1 MSDDLLN
8 IEING
13 TALQARKGQMIIQAA
28 DAAGITIPRF
38 CFHEKLSVAANCRMC
53 LVEVEKMPKAVPACA
68 TPLADGMKVFTKSP
82 KALQSQRAVMEFL
95 LINHP
100 LDCPICDE
108 GGECDLQDTALG
120 FGKVESRYSEAKRVV
135 DDKDIGPLIQT
146 EMTRC
151 IHCTRCVRFGEEI
164 AGIKELGAT
173 GRGEFMRIGTYIERA
188 VGSELSGNVVDLCPV
203 GALTNKPYRFTA
215 RAWELARRPGVAP
228 HDCVGSNLEIN
239 VANGAVKRFLPRTN
253 EAVNEMW
260 LSDRDRY
267 SYLGLNSPDRA
278 RQPLLRK
285 GDAWHEVSWQ
295 EALAAAAEGLQAVI
309 KEYGPAQLGALLA
322 PTLTTEELY
331 LAQKLA
337 RALGSDNVDHRLR
350 QADFSADVAAP
361 LHPSLPAIAGLEQ
374 VPAFLL
380 IGSNLR
386 KDQPLLNT
394 RLRKAVVKHG
404 AAGYALASYDCD
416 FNYPLRG
423 RAVASPAAMVGEL
436 AGIAVALLDGAAV
449 PAAWSARLAGVSAT
463 PWQREVANALKQQPG
478 ALVLLGDQ
486 AVASPFYGALRAL
499 AALIAELARGTLAET
514 SPGGNGAGAWLAGA
528 VPHRRAG
535 GGHLEQPGL
544 PAQAMLD
551 QHLRGYL
558 LAGFEPEFDCAD
570 PAAVLGAFDAAQCV
584 VVLTP
589 FVTDAM
595 RGYADVILPMAA
607 FTETGGTFVNGEGR
621 WQSFD
626 GALKPAGEARP
637 GWKILRVL
645 ANLLD
650 LAGFEH
656 DDVAAVRGE
665 VQAAVEA
672 VAFAPPAVDPSALHW
687 PDQEATLTRVG
698 DWPCYRSDALVR
710 RSGALQQRPDVPAAA
725 VYLND
730 AQCRQ
735 LGFAAGDRLRVQQG
749 GAVIELPLAVDVRV
763 ADGTA
768 CIPSGVE
775 GSQGLGAAYGAVTL
789 ERV

>member
-13 TALQARKGQMIIQAA
+13 EALQARKGQMIIQAA

-38 CFHEKLSVAANCRMC
+38 CYHEKLSVAANCRMC
-53 LVEVEKMPKAVPACA
+53 LVEVEKMPKTVPACA
-68 TPLADGMKVFTKSP
+68 TPLAEGMKVFTKSP

-108 GGECDLQDTALG
+108 GGECQLQDTALG

-164 AGIKELGAT
+164 AGVKELGAT

-188 VGSELSGNVVDLCPV
+188 VESELSGNVVDLCPV
-203 GALTNKPYRFTA
+203 GALTSKPYRFTA
-215 RAWELARRPGVAP
+215 RAWELTRRPGVSA
-228 HDCVGSNLEIN
+228 HDCVGSNIEIN
-239 VANGAVKRFLPRTN
+239 VANGVVKRFLPRAN
-253 EAVNEMW
+253 EAVNELW

-267 SYLGLNSPDRA
+267 SYLGLNSADRL

-295 EALAAAAEGLQAVI
+295 EALAAAAEGLQAVV
-309 KEYGPAQLGALLA
+309 KEYSPGQLGALLS

-331 LAQKLA
+331 LAQKLW
-337 RALGSDNVDHRLR
+337 RALGSSNVDHRLR
-350 QADFSADVAAP
+350 QADFSADAAAP
-361 LHPSLPAIAGLEQ
+361 LHPKLPVIASLEQ

-380 IGSNLR
+380 IGSHLR

-394 RLRKAVVKHG
+394 RLRKAVVKSG
-404 AAGYALASYDCD
+404 AAAYSLASYDYD

-423 RAVASPAAMVGEL
+423 RAVVSPAAMVAEL
-436 AGIAVALLDGAAV
+436 AGIAVALLDGAAL
-449 PAAWSARLAGVSAT
+449 PAAWSERLAGVTAT

-486 AVASPFYGALRAL
+486 AVASPFHGALRAL
-499 AALIAELARGTLAET
+499 AALVAELARGTLAET
-514 SPGGNGAGAWLAGA
+514 SPGANGAGAWLAGA

-535 GGHLEQPGL
+535 GGHLEQAGL

-558 LAGFEPEFDCAD
+558 LAGFEPELDCAD
-570 PAAVLGAFDAAQCV
+570 GAAALAALSAAQCV

-595 RGYADVILPMAA
+595 RQYADVILPMAA
-607 FTETGGTFVNGEGR
+607 CTETGGSFVNGEGR
-621 WQSFD
+621 WQGFE
-626 GALKPAGEARP
+626 GALKPVGEARP

-650 LAGFEH
+650 LPGFEH

-665 VQAAVEA
+665 LQAAAGA
-672 VAFAPPAVDPSALHW
+672 VAFVAPAVEPAALAW
-687 PDQEATLTRVG
+687 PEQSATLARVG
-698 DWPCYRSDALVR
+698 DWSCYRSDALVR
-710 RSGALQQRPDVPAAA
+710 RSAALQQRPDVPAAA

-730 AQCRQ
+730 TQCRQ
-735 LGFAAGDRLRVQQG
+735 FGFAAGDRLRVRQG
-749 GAVIELPLAVDVRV
+749 EAALELSLVVDARV

-768 CIPSGVE
+768 FIPSGIA
-775 GSQGLGAAYGAVTL
+775 GTQGLGAAFGTVSL

>member
-38 CFHEKLSVAANCRMC
+38 CYHEKLSVAANCRMC

-95 LINHP
+95 LINPP

-228 HDCVGSNLEIN
+228 HDCVGSNIEIN
-239 VANGAVKRFLPRTN
+239 VANGIVKRFLPRAN
-253 EAVNEMW
+253 EAINEIW

-267 SYLGLNSPDRA
+267 SYLGLNSSERA
-278 RQPLLRK
+278 LRPLLRK

-309 KEYGPAQLGALLA
+309 KEYGPAQFGTLLA

-337 RALGSDNVDHRLR
+337 RALGSNNVDHRLR
-350 QADFSADVAAP
+350 QTDFSADSAAP
-361 LHPSLPAIAGLEQ
+361 LHPSLSTIASLEQ

-386 KDQPLLNT
+386 QDQPLLNT
-394 RLRKAVVKHG
+394 RLRKAVAKR
-404 AAGYALASYDCD
+404 AAVGYSIASYDYD

-423 RAVASPAAMVGEL
+423 RMVVSPASMLAQL
-436 AGIAVALLDGAAV
+436 AGVAVALLGDMPV
-449 PAAWSARLAGVSAT
+449 PPSWSARLAGVSPT

-478 ALVLLGDQ
+478 ALILLGDQ
-486 AVASPFYGALRAL
+486 AASSPYHGALRGL
-499 AALIAELARGTLAET
+499 AVLVAELARGALAET

-528 VPHRRAG
+528 VPHRRTGGVAVDKAG
-535 GGHLEQPGL
+535 LSARPMLE
-544 PAQAMLD
+544 
-551 QHLRGYL
+551 QHLRAYL
-558 LAGFEPEFDCAD
+558 LAGFEPEVDCAD
-570 PAAVLGAFDAAQCV
+570 PVTALAALDAAQCV

-589 FVTDAM
+589 YVTDAM

-607 FTETGGTFVNGEGR
+607 FAETGGSFVNGEGR
-621 WQSFD
+621 WQSFE

-650 LAGFEH
+650 LPGFEY
-656 DDVAAVRGE
+656 DDVAAVRAE
-665 VQAAVEA
+665 VRAAVEA
-672 VAFAPPAVDPSALHW
+672 VQFTQPVAEPQTLAWPAGEVAP
-687 PDQEATLTRVG
+687 TRVG
-698 DWPCYRSDALVR
+698 DWPCYRSDAVVR
-710 RSGALQQRPDVPAAA
+710 RAAALQQRPGAPAAA
-725 VYLND
+725 VYLNESD
-730 AQCRQ
+730 CRR
-735 LGFAAGDRLRVQQG
+735 LGFAAGDRLRVTMG
-749 GAVIELPLAVDVRV
+749 TGAVELPLAVDGRV
-763 ADGTA
+763 ADGTVF
-768 CIPSGVE
+768 IPSGMP
-775 GSQGLGAAYGAVTL
+775 GTAGLGAAYGSLTL
-789 ERV
+789 ERM

>member
-13 TALQARKGQMIIQAA
+13 IALQARKGQMIIQAA

-38 CFHEKLSVAANCRMC
+38 CYHDKLTVAANCRMC
-53 LVEVEKMPKAVPACA
+53 LVEVEKMPKTVPACA

-82 KALQSQRAVMEFL
+82 KALHSQRAVMEFL

-108 GGECDLQDTALG
+108 GGECNLQDTALG
-120 FGKVESRYSEAKRVV
+120 FGKVDSRYSEAKRVV
-135 DDKDIGPLIQT
+135 DDKDIGPLVQT

-151 IHCTRCVRFGEEI
+151 IHCTRCVRFGVEI

-173 GRGEFMRIGTYIERA
+173 GRGEAMRIGTYVEHA
-188 VGSELSGNVVDLCPV
+188 VQSELSGNVVDLCPV

-239 VANGAVKRFLPRTN
+239 VANGMVKRFLPRAN
-253 EAVNEMW
+253 EAINEIW

-278 RQPLLRK
+278 LRPLLRK
-285 GDAWHEVSWQ
+285 GNDWHEVSWQ

-309 KEYGPAQLGALLA
+309 KEYGPAHLGALVA
-322 PTLTTEELY
+322 PTLTSEELY
-331 LAQKLA
+331 LAQKLV
-337 RALGSDNVDHRLR
+337 RALGSNNIDHRLR
-350 QADFSADVAAP
+350 QTDFSADAAASP
-361 LHPSLPAIAGLEQ
+361 YPSLPPIASLEQ

-380 IGSNLR
+380 VGGNVR
-386 KDQPLLNT
+386 QDQPLLNT

-404 AAGYALASYDCD
+404 AIGYALTSYGYE

-423 RAVASPAAMVGEL
+423 SAVVSPAAMVAEL
-436 AGIAVALLDGAAV
+436 AGIAVALLDGAPV
-449 PAAWSARLAGVSAT
+449 PPAWNARLAGVTAT

-478 ALVLLGDQ
+478 ALILLGDQ
-486 AVASPFYGALRAL
+486 AVSSPYYGALRAL
-499 AALIAELARGTLAET
+499 AALIAELSRGTLAET

-528 VPHRRAG
+528 VPHRRTGGAAVDKAG
-535 GGHLEQPGL
+535 ST
-544 PAQAMLD
+544 ARAMLE
-551 QHLRGYL
+551 QHLRAYL

-570 PAAVLGAFDAAQCV
+570 PVAALAALDAAQCV

-595 RGYADVILPMAA
+595 RDYADVILPMAA
-607 FTETGGTFVNGEGR
+607 FTETGGSFVNGEGR
-621 WQSFD
+621 WQSFE

-645 ANLLD
+645 GNLLD
-650 LAGFEH
+650 LPGFEH
-656 DDVAAVRGE
+656 DDVAAVRAQLQAT
-665 VQAAVEA
+665 VQAANLVPPMA
-672 VAFAPPAVDPSALHW
+672 DPQTLAWPTGDAAPV
-687 PDQEATLTRVG
+687 RVG
-698 DWPCYRSDALVR
+698 DWPCYRSDAVVR
-710 RSGALQQRPDVPAAA
+710 RAAALQQRPGTPMAA
-725 VYLND
+725 VYLNESD
-730 AQCRQ
+730 CRR
-735 LGFAAGDRLRVQQG
+735 LGFAAGDRLRVGMAG
-749 GAVIELPLAVDVRV
+749 GRVELPVAVDNRV

-768 CIPSGVE
+768 VIPSGIA
-775 GSQGLGAAYGAVTL
+775 GTAHLGAAHGPLTL

>member
-38 CFHEKLSVAANCRMC
+38 CYHEKLSVAANCRMC
-53 LVEVEKMPKAVPACA
+53 LVEVEKMPKTVPACA
-68 TPLADGMKVFTKSP
+68 TPLAEGMKVFTKSP

-108 GGECDLQDTALG
+108 GGECNLQDTALG

-135 DDKDIGPLIQT
+135 DDKDIGPLIQI

-239 VANGAVKRFLPRTN
+239 VANGVVKRFLPRAN
-253 EAVNEMW
+253 EAVNEIW

-337 RALGSDNVDHRLR
+337 RALGSNNVDHRLR
-350 QADFSADVAAP
+350 QADFSADAVAP

-380 IGSNLR
+380 VGSNLR

-394 RLRKAVVKHG
+394 RLRKAVVKRA
-404 AAGYALASYDCD
+404 AAGYSIASYDYD

-423 RAVASPAAMVGEL
+423 SAVVSPAAMVGEL
-436 AGIAVALLDGAAV
+436 AGVAVALLDGAAV
-449 PAAWSARLAGVSAT
+449 PAAWSAHLAGVSAT
-463 PWQREVANALKQQPG
+463 PWQREVAHALKQQPG

-486 AVASPFYGALRAL
+486 ALASPFYGALRAL
-499 AALIAELARGTLAET
+499 AALIAELARGTLAQT

-535 GGHLEQPGL
+535 GGHLEQAGL

-558 LAGFEPEFDCAD
+558 LTGFEPEFDCAD
-570 PAAVLGAFDAAQCV
+570 PAAALGAFDAAQCV

-650 LAGFEH
+650 LPGFEY

-672 VAFAPPAVDPSALHW
+672 VAFVPPAVDPSALPW
-687 PDQEATLTRVG
+687 PDQAATLTRVG
-698 DWPCYRSDALVR
+698 DWPCYRSDSLVR
-710 RSGALQQRPDVPAAA
+710 RAGALQQRPDVPAAA

-735 LGFAAGDRLRVQQG
+735 FGFAAGDRLRVQQG
-749 GAVIELPLAVDVRV
+749 GAVIELPLAVDARV

-768 CIPSGVE
+768 CIPSGIA
-775 GSQGLGAAYGAVTL
+775 GPQGLGAAYGAVTL

>member
-13 TALQARKGQMIIQAA
+13 VALQARKGQMIIQAA
-28 DAAGITIPRF
+28 DAAGITVPRF
-38 CFHEKLSVAANCRMC
+38 CYHDKLSVAANCRMC
-53 LVEVEKMPKAVPACA
+53 LVEVEKMPKPVPACA
-68 TPLADGMKVFTKSP
+68 TPLTEGMKVFTKSP

-108 GGECDLQDTALG
+108 GGECQLQDTALG
-120 FGKVESRYSEAKRVV
+120 FGKVESRYTEAKRVV
-135 DDKDIGPLIQT
+135 DDKDVGPLIQT

-164 AGIKELGAT
+164 AGVKELGAT
-173 GRGEFMRIGTYIERA
+173 GRGEFMRIGTYIQRA
-188 VGSELSGNVVDLCPV
+188 VESELSGNVVDLCPV

-215 RAWELARRPGVAP
+215 RAWELERRPGVSP

-239 VANGAVKRFLPRTN
+239 VANGVVKRFLPRAN
-253 EAVNEMW
+253 EAVNEIW

-267 SYLGLNSPDRA
+267 SYLGLGSPDRL

-285 GDAWHEVSWQ
+285 GDAWQEVSWQ
-295 EALAAAAEGLQAVI
+295 EALAAAAEGLQAVL
-309 KEYGPAQLGALLA
+309 KEYGPGHLGALLA

-331 LAQKLA
+331 LAQKLM
-337 RALGSDNVDHRLR
+337 RALGSNNVDHRLR
-350 QADFSADVAAP
+350 QSDFSADAALP
-361 LHPSLPAIAGLEQ
+361 RHPALPPIASLEQ

-380 IGSNLR
+380 VGSNLR

-394 RLRKAVVKHG
+394 RLRKAVVKRG
-404 AAGYALASYDCD
+404 AAGFAISSYDYD

-423 RAVASPAAMVGEL
+423 VAVCDPAAMVAEL
-436 AGIAVALLDGAAV
+436 AGIAVALLDGAGI
-449 PAAWSARLAGVSAT
+449 PASWSGRLAGMVAT
-463 PWQREVANALKQQPG
+463 PWQRELVSALKQQPG
-478 ALVLLGDQ
+478 ALILLGDQ
-486 AVASPFYGALRAL
+486 ALASPFYGALRAL

-528 VPHRRAG
+528 VPHRRVG
-535 GGHLEQPGL
+535 GAHLQQGGL
-544 PAQAMLD
+544 NARAMLE
-551 QHLRGYL
+551 QHLRAYL

-570 PAAVLGAFDAAQCV
+570 GGAALAALDAAQCV
-584 VVLTP
+584 VVLSP

-595 RGYADVILPMAA
+595 RGYADVILPLAA
-607 FTETGGTFVNGEGR
+607 FTETGGSFVNGEGR
-621 WQSFD
+621 WQSFE
-626 GALKPAGEARP
+626 GALKPPGEARP

-650 LAGFEH
+650 LPGFEH
-656 DDVAAVRGE
+656 DDVAAVRAE

-672 VAFAPPAVDPSALHW
+672 VDFPAATADPAAVAW
-687 PDQEATLTRVG
+687 PAGGGGLTRIG

-710 RSGALQQRPDVPAAA
+710 RAGALQQRADLPAAA
-725 VYLND
+725 VYLNEPE
-730 AQCRQ
+730 CRR
-735 LGFAAGDRLRVQQG
+735 LGFAAGDRLRVRQG
-749 GAVIELPLAVDVRV
+749 EAVLELPLAVDARV

-768 CIPSGVE
+768 YIPSGLA
-775 GSQGLGAAYGAVTL
+775 GTQGLGTAYGPLTL

>member
-13 TALQARKGQMIIQAA
+13 IALQARKGQMIIQAA

-38 CFHEKLSVAANCRMC
+38 CYHEKLSVAANCRMC
-53 LVEVEKMPKAVPACA
+53 LVEVEKMPKTVPACA
-68 TPLADGMKVFTKSP
+68 TPLADGMKVYTKSP

-108 GGECDLQDTALG
+108 GGECNLQDTALG

-135 DDKDIGPLIQT
+135 DDKDIGALIQT

-239 VANGAVKRFLPRTN
+239 VANGVVKRFLPRAN
-253 EAVNEMW
+253 EAVNEIW

-267 SYLGLNSPDRA
+267 AYLGLNSADRVQ
-278 RQPLLRK
+278 RPLLRK
-285 GDAWHEVSWQ
+285 GNDWQEVSWQ
-295 EALAAAAEGLQAVI
+295 EALAAAAEGLQAVQ

-331 LAQKLA
+331 LAQKLL
-337 RALGSDNVDHRLR
+337 RALGSNNVDHRLR

-361 LHPSLPAIAGLEQ
+361 LHPPLPAIAGLEQ

-380 IGSNLR
+380 VGSNLR

-394 RLRKAVVKHG
+394 RLRKAVVKRP
-404 AAGYALASYDCD
+404 AVGYSIASYDYD

-423 RAVASPAAMVGEL
+423 SALVSPAGMVAEL
-436 AGIAVALLDGAAV
+436 AGIAVALLDGGAV

-463 PWQREVANALKQQPG
+463 AWQREVAAALKQQPG

-486 AVASPFYGALRAL
+486 AVASPYFGALRAL
-499 AALIAELARGTLAET
+499 AALIAELARGTVAQT

-544 PAQAMLD
+544 AAQAMLD

-570 PAAVLGAFDAAQCV
+570 GAAAAAALAAAQCV

-589 FVTDAM
+589 YVTDAV
-595 RGYADVILPMAA
+595 RDYADVILPLAA
-607 FTETGGTFVNGEGR
+607 FTETGGSFVNGEGR
-621 WQSFD
+621 WQSFE

-650 LAGFEH
+650 LPGFDH

-665 VQAAVEA
+665 LQAAVEA
-672 VAFAPPAVDPSALHW
+672 VAFVPPAVDPAALNW
-687 PDQEATLTRVG
+687 PDQAPALTRVG

-710 RSGALQQRPDVPAAA
+710 RAGALQQRPDVPVAA

-735 LGFAAGDRLRVQQG
+735 FGFAAGDRLRVQQG
-749 GAVIELPLAVDVRV
+749 GAVIELPLAVDARV

-768 CIPSGVE
+768 CIPSGIA
-775 GSQGLGAAYGAVTL
+775 GTQGLGAAYGAVTL

>member
-13 TALQARKGQMIIQAA
+13 VALQARKGQMIIQAA
-28 DAAGITIPRF
+28 DAAGVTVPRF
-38 CFHEKLSVAANCRMC
+38 CYHEKLSIAANCRMC
-53 LVEVEKMPKAVPACA
+53 LVEVEKMPKPVPACA
-68 TPLADGMKVFTKSP
+68 TPLAEGMKVFTKSP
-82 KALQSQRAVMEFL
+82 RALQSQRAVMEFL

-108 GGECDLQDTALG
+108 GGECQLQDTALG
-120 FGKVESRYSEAKRVV
+120 FGKVESRYTEAKRVV
-135 DDKDIGPLIQT
+135 DDKDVGPLIQT

-164 AGIKELGAT
+164 AGVKELGAT
-173 GRGEFMRIGTYIERA
+173 GRGEFMRIGTYIQRA
-188 VGSELSGNVVDLCPV
+188 VESELSGNVVDLCPV

-215 RAWELARRPGVAP
+215 RAWELARRPGVSP

-239 VANGAVKRFLPRTN
+239 VANGVVKRVLPRAN
-253 EAVNEMW
+253 EALNEIW

-267 SYLGLNSPDRA
+267 SYLGLNSPDRL

-285 GDAWHEVSWQ
+285 GDAWQEVSWQ
-295 EALAAAAEGLQAVI
+295 EALAAAAEGLQAVLR
-309 KEYGPAQLGALLA
+309 EYGPAHLGALLA

-331 LAQKLA
+331 LGQKLL
-337 RALGSDNVDHRLR
+337 RALGSNNVDHRLR
-350 QADFSADVAAP
+350 QSDFSADATLPV
-361 LHPSLPAIAGLEQ
+361 HPALPAIATLEQ

-380 IGSNLR
+380 VGSNLR

-394 RLRKAVVKHG
+394 RLRKAVVKRG
-404 AAGYALASYDCD
+404 ATGFSISSYDYD

-423 RAVASPAAMVGEL
+423 TSVCDPAATVAEL
-436 AGIAVALLDGAAV
+436 AGIAVALLDGASV
-449 PAAWSARLAGVSAT
+449 PAAWGERLADVVAT
-463 PWQREVANALKQQPG
+463 PWQREVAGALKQQPG
-478 ALVLLGDQ
+478 ALILLGDE

-528 VPHRRAG
+528 VPHRRTG
-535 GGHLEQPGL
+535 GGHLQPGGL
-544 PAQAMLD
+544 NGRVMLE

-570 PAAVLGAFDAAQCV
+570 GSAALAALNAAQCV
-584 VVLTP
+584 VVLSP

-595 RGYADVILPMAA
+595 RDYADVILPLAA
-607 FTETGGTFVNGEGR
+607 FTETGGSFVNGEGR
-621 WQSFD
+621 WQSFE
-626 GALKPAGEARP
+626 GALKPLGEARP

-650 LAGFEH
+650 LPGFEH
-656 DDVAAVRGE
+656 DDVAAVRAE
-665 VQAAVEA
+665 MQAAVEA
-672 VAFAPPAVDPSALHW
+672 VELPAVVVDPATLVW
-687 PDQEATLTRVG
+687 PAPNAGLTRVG
-698 DWPCYRSDALVR
+698 DWPSYRSDALVR
-710 RSGALQQRPDVPAAA
+710 RAGALQQRADLPAAA

-730 AQCRQ
+730 AACRR
-735 LGFAAGDRLRVQQG
+735 LGFAAGDRLRVRQG
-749 GAVIELPLAVDVRV
+749 EAALELPLAVDARV

-768 CIPSGVE
+768 YIPSGVA
-775 GSQGLGAAYGAVTL
+775 GTQGLGPAFGPLSL

>member
-13 TALQARKGQMIIQAA
+13 VALQARKGQMIIQAA
-28 DAAGITIPRF
+28 DAAGITVPRF
-38 CFHEKLSVAANCRMC
+38 CYHEKLSVAANCRMC
-53 LVEVEKMPKAVPACA
+53 LVEVEKMPKPVPACA

-108 GGECDLQDTALG
+108 GGECELQDTALG
-120 FGKVESRYSEAKRVV
+120 FGKVESRYTEAKRVV
-135 DDKDIGPLIQT
+135 DDRDVGPLIQT

-164 AGIKELGAT
+164 AGVKELGAT
-173 GRGEFMRIGTYIERA
+173 GRGEFMRIGTYIQRA
-188 VGSELSGNVVDLCPV
+188 VESELSGNVVDLCPV

-215 RAWELARRPGVAP
+215 RAWELERRPSVSP

-239 VANGAVKRFLPRTN
+239 VANGVVKRFLPRAN
-253 EAVNEMW
+253 EAVNEIW

-267 SYLGLNSPDRA
+267 SYLGLGSPDRL

-285 GDAWHEVSWQ
+285 GDAWQEVSWQ
-295 EALAAAAEGLQAVI
+295 EALAAAAEGLQAVL
-309 KEYGPAQLGALLA
+309 KEYGPAHLGALLA

-331 LAQKLA
+331 LAQKLL
-337 RALGSDNVDHRLR
+337 RALGSNNVDHRLR
-350 QADFSADVAAP
+350 QSDFSADAALP
-361 LHPSLPAIAGLEQ
+361 RHPGLPPIASLEQ

-380 IGSNLR
+380 VGSNLR

-394 RLRKAVVKHG
+394 RLRKAVIKRG
-404 AAGYALASYDCD
+404 AAGFSLSSYDYD

-423 RAVASPAAMVGEL
+423 VMVRDPAAMVAEL
-436 AGIAVALLDGAAV
+436 AGIAVGLLDGSGV
-449 PAAWSARLAGVSAT
+449 PAAWSERLAGVVAT
-463 PWQREVANALKQQPG
+463 PWQREVAGALKQQPG

-486 AVASPFYGALRAL
+486 ALASPFYGALRAL

-535 GGHLEQPGL
+535 GGHLTQGGL
-544 PAQAMLD
+544 NARAMLE
-551 QHLRGYL
+551 QHLRAYL
-558 LAGFEPEFDCAD
+558 LAGVEPEFDCAEGSTAL
-570 PAAVLGAFDAAQCV
+570 AALEAAQCV
-584 VVLTP
+584 VVLSP

-607 FTETGGTFVNGEGR
+607 FTETGGSFVNGEGR
-621 WQSFD
+621 WQSFE
-626 GALKPAGEARP
+626 GALKPPGEARP

-650 LAGFEH
+650 LPGFEH
-656 DDVAAVRGE
+656 DNIAAVRAE
-665 VQAAVEA
+665 VQTAVEA
-672 VAFAPPAVDPSALHW
+672 VAFSAATVDPAGLAW
-687 PDQEATLTRVG
+687 PAGDGGLTRVG
-698 DWPCYRSDALVR
+698 DWPSYRSDPLVR
-710 RSGALQQRPDVPAAA
+710 RAGALQQRAELPAAA
-725 VYLND
+725 VYLN
-730 AQCRQ
+730 ASECRR
-735 LGFAAGDRLRVQQG
+735 LDFAAGDRLRVCQG
-749 GAVIELPLAVDVRV
+749 DAVLELPLAVDARV

-768 CIPSGVE
+768 YIPSGLD
-775 GSQGLGAAYGAVTL
+775 GTRGLGTAYGPLTL

>member
-13 TALQARKGQMIIQAA
+13 VALQARKGQMIIQAA
-28 DAAGITIPRF
+28 DAAGITVPRF
-38 CFHEKLSVAANCRMC
+38 CYHEKLSVAANCRMC
-53 LVEVEKMPKAVPACA
+53 LVEVEKMPKTVPACA
-68 TPLADGMKVFTKSP
+68 TPLAEGMKVFTKSP

-108 GGECDLQDTALG
+108 GGECQLQDTALG
-120 FGKVESRYSEAKRVV
+120 FGKVESRYTEAKRVV

-164 AGIKELGAT
+164 AGVKELGAT

-203 GALTNKPYRFTA
+203 GALTSKPYRFTA
-215 RAWELARRPGVAP
+215 RAWELNRRPGVSA
-228 HDCVGSNLEIN
+228 HDCVGSNIEIN
-239 VANGAVKRFLPRTN
+239 VANGVVKRFLPRAN
-253 EAVNEMW
+253 EAVNEIW

-267 SYLGLNSPDRA
+267 AYLGLGSADRA
-278 RQPLLRK
+278 QRPLLRK

-295 EALAAAAEGLQAVI
+295 EALAAAAEGLQAVV
-309 KEYGPAQLGALLA
+309 KEYGPSQLGALLS

-331 LAQKLA
+331 LAQKLW
-337 RALGSDNVDHRLR
+337 RALGSNNVDHRLR
-350 QADFSADVAAP
+350 QADFSADAVAP
-361 LHPSLPAIAGLEQ
+361 RHPMLPAIASLEQ

-394 RLRKAVVKHG
+394 RLRKAVVKRG
-404 AAGYALASYDCD
+404 AAGYALASYDYD

-423 RAVASPAAMVGEL
+423 SAVCSPASMVTEL
-436 AGIAVALLDGAAV
+436 AGIAVALADGAGI
-449 PAAWSARLAGVSAT
+449 PAAWSARLSGISAT

-499 AALIAELARGTLAET
+499 AGLVAELARATLAET

-535 GGHLEQPGL
+535 GGHLEQAGL
-544 PAQAMLD
+544 PAKAMLD
-551 QHLRGYL
+551 QHLRAYL

-570 PAAVLGAFDAAQCV
+570 GSAALAALAAAQCV

-595 RGYADVILPMAA
+595 REYADVILPMAT
-607 FTETGGTFVNGEGR
+607 FTETGGSFVNGEGR

-626 GALKPAGEARP
+626 GALKPVGEARP
-637 GWKILRVL
+637 AWKILRVL

-650 LAGFEH
+650 LPGFEH

-665 VQAAVEA
+665 LQAAVEA
-672 VAFAPPAVDPSALHW
+672 VAFVAPAADPTTLAW
-687 PDQEATLTRVG
+687 PDQIAALTRFG
-698 DWPCYRSDALVR
+698 DWSCYRSDALVR
-710 RSGALQQRPDVPAAA
+710 RSAALQQRPEVPAAA

-735 LGFAAGDRLRVQQG
+735 LGFAAGDRLRVCQG
-749 GAVIELPLAVDVRV
+749 EAALELPLAVDARV

-768 CIPSGVE
+768 FIPSGIA
-775 GSQGLGAAYGAVTL
+775 GTQGLGAAYGAVTL

>member
-13 TALQARKGQMIIQAA
+13 IALQARKGQMIIQAA

-38 CFHEKLSVAANCRMC
+38 CYHEKLSVAANCRMC
-53 LVEVEKMPKAVPACA
+53 LVEVEKMPKTVPACA
-68 TPLADGMKVFTKSP
+68 TPLADGMKVYTKSP
-82 KALQSQRAVMEFL
+82 KALHSQRAVMEFL

-108 GGECDLQDTALG
+108 GGECNLQDTALG
-120 FGKVESRYSEAKRVV
+120 FGKVESRYTEAKRVV

-151 IHCTRCVRFGEEI
+151 IHCTRCVRFGEEV
-164 AGIKELGAT
+164 AGVKELGAT

-239 VANGAVKRFLPRTN
+239 VANGVVKRFLPRAN
-253 EAVNEMW
+253 EAVNEIW

-267 SYLGLNSPDRA
+267 AYLGLNSPDRA
-278 RQPLLRK
+278 QRPLLRK
-285 GDAWHEVSWQ
+285 GNDWHEVSWQ
-295 EALAAAAEGLQAVI
+295 EALAAAAEGLQAVQ

-331 LAQKLA
+331 LAQKLL
-337 RALGSDNVDHRLR
+337 RALGSNNVDHRLR

-361 LHPSLPAIAGLEQ
+361 LHPSLPAIASLEQ
-374 VPAFLL
+374 LPAFLL

-394 RLRKAVVKHG
+394 RLRKAVVKRA
-404 AAGYALASYDCD
+404 AAGYSIASYDYD

-423 RAVASPAAMVGEL
+423 SALVSPAGMVAEL

-463 PWQREVANALKQQPG
+463 PWQREVASALKQQPG

-486 AVASPFYGALRAL
+486 AVASPYFGALRAL
-499 AALIAELARGTLAET
+499 AALIAELARGTLAQT

-535 GGHLEQPGL
+535 GGHVEQPGL

-570 PAAVLGAFDAAQCV
+570 GAAAAAALAAAQCV

-589 FVTDAM
+589 YVTDVM
-595 RGYADVILPMAA
+595 RDYADVILPLAA
-607 FTETGGTFVNGEGR
+607 FTETGGSFVNGEGR
-621 WQSFD
+621 WQTFE

-650 LAGFEH
+650 LPGFDY

-665 VQAAVEA
+665 LQAAVEA
-672 VAFAPPAVDPSALHW
+672 VAFVPPAVDPAALNW
-687 PDQEATLTRVG
+687 PDQAPALTRVG

-710 RSGALQQRPDVPAAA
+710 RAGALQQRADVPAAA

-735 LGFAAGDRLRVQQG
+735 FGFAAGDRLRVQQG
-749 GAVIELPLAVDVRV
+749 GAVIELPLAVDPRV
-763 ADGTA
+763 VDGTA
-768 CIPSGVE
+768 FIPSGVA
-775 GSQGLGAAYGAVTL
+775 GTQGLGAAYGAVTL